1 MIATARTCRPYAT
14 TTDPQ
19 PQHALVER
27 MGLKLSF
34 AAEDAV
40 ESIKL
45 GALQAVDSP
54 QFSKLILAY
63 SDDSERSNKY
73 KTVQTVLR
81 SVLDR
86 KRLTWALES
95 RKLQFEGPGGLK
107 ARSLRAR
114 TSYRYRRSTPL
125 AMSPSLLTSHSRPN
139 GYCASR
145 QTRQTNTCRSL
156 WLCRPVEGPLRTQT
170 LVRVHRLAQVPY
182 ANLLA
187 WSHIIARRW
196 S

>member
-86 KRLTWALES
+86 KRLMGALES
-95 RKLQFEGPGGLK
+95 RKLQFEGPRRLEGEIVTSSDILSVPTEYTLGDVTITLDTAQQAEWLLHFTPDARDEYLQKLVAVQTGGGSSSHTDLG
-107 ARSLRAR
+107 
-114 TSYRYRRSTPL
+114 TC
-125 AMSPSLLTSHSRPN
+125 SPSCSS
-139 GYCASR
+139 
-145 QTRQTNTCRSL
+145 SL
-156 WLCRPVEGPLRTQT
+156 C
-170 LVRVHRLAQVPY
+170 
-182 ANLLA
+182 
-187 WSHIIARRW
+187 
-196 S
+196 